1 MRVSRTLR
9 VKRTAA
15 LPPLFF
21 IVVFRGSGSGSGSGG
36 GLFLWESRIT
46 APADSLFRRDAVFVS
61 IFFAARE
68 GGRATNHPPLKRR
81 GRTEKRIHSSWHEPF
96 HLVQHSGANQ
106 LSPSS
111 FLFTICVLVV
121 LYIHTLARPSLAHY
135 FNLLLAGFLKGRK
148 EIELG

>member
-21 IVVFRGSGSGSGSGG
+21 IVVFCGSGSGG

-68 GGRATNHPPLKRR
+68 GGRP
-81 GRTEKRIHSSWHEPF
+81 
-96 HLVQHSGANQ
+96 
-106 LSPSS
+106 
-111 FLFTICVLVV
+111 TI
-121 LYIHTLARPSLAHY
+121 RP
-135 FNLLLAGFLKGRK
+135 
-148 EIELG
+148 